1 MENLCFVKD
10 RNTTFKLFE
19 VDCSLNLNLSKAF
32 SEFQC
37 LALHS
42 ECKSRN
48 SLLFPIPILIIII
61 IAVLTV
67 VKVSLSHNKFCCFLA
82 AKIKLEAK
90 LFLVDPGRWWVGVKE
105 GKGWASLREAE
116 KVFTCL
122 GRSKAALNLALH
134 LNKLLQCLIHQPPPS
149 SN

>member
-19 VDCSLNLNLSKAF
+19 VDCSLNLKLSKAF

-37 LALHS
+37 FALHSECKSRNSLLFPIPILIIIIIALHS

-67 VKVSLSHNKFCCFLA
+67 VKVSLCRNKFCCFLA

-105 GKGWASLREAE
+105 GKG
-116 KVFTCL
+116 
-122 GRSKAALNLALH
+122 
-134 LNKLLQCLIHQPPPS
+134 
-149 SN
+149 